1 MSKEGLT
8 IGHRAL
14 VKPEIPRV
22 DRSPVLT
29 PRIGDTLARGANLA
43 LAVHL
48 DRLIKREG
56 RREWDGRDDFKAFVA
71 RPLDPSPFVGES
83 VARDERR
90 RPAPLLQ
97 LQSAANEDRE

>member
-56 RREWDGRDDFKAFVA
+56 RREGRREWDARDDFKAFVA
-71 RPLDPSPFVGES
+71 PFVGES
-83 VARDERR
+83 VVGMSGGGPLRR
-90 RPAPLLQ
+90 CSCNRRLTRTG
-97 LQSAANEDRE
+97 NK

>member
-1 MSKEGLT
+1 MGTNFTLLSKEGLT

-56 RREWDGRDDFKAFVA
+56 RRGGGSGTLVMTLK
-71 RPLDPSPFVGES
+71 PLSLRSLESPALGMR
-83 VARDERR
+83 A
-90 RPAPLLQ
+90 LLQ
-97 LQSAANEDRE
+97 LQSAANEDRQ

>member
-1 MSKEGLT
+1 M
-8 IGHRAL
+8 
-14 VKPEIPRV
+14 
-22 DRSPVLT
+22 
-29 PRIGDTLARGANLA
+29 ARGANLA

-56 RREWDGRDDFKAFVA
+56 RREWDARDDFKAFVA
-71 RPLDPSPFVGES
+71 PFVGES

-90 RPAPLLQ
+90 RPAPALQ